1 MENRPKVNFG
11 AGSIIG
17 IVFSVIGVV
26 FLTVGLTVGRISTD
40 ADAATLTL
48 IFTALGGCFL
58 CAGIGCWAAIISQ
71 KRQATRLVAGG
82 RYIWGQITELVPNY
96 SVQVNGR
103 HPRIAIVRYED
114 GSGIHIFRSRNL
126 YRYPDVSVVG
136 RQVKVYIQNDRFQP
150 YYVDIDPV
158 LPRVIEH

>member
-1 MENRPKVNFG
+1 METRAKVNFG

-17 IVFSVIGVV
+17 IVFSVIGAV
-26 FLTVGLTVGRISTD
+26 FLTVGLTVGRFSTD
-40 ADAATLTL
+40 PDAATLNL

-58 CAGIGCWAAIISQ
+58 CAGIGCWAAIISR
-71 KRQATRLVAGG
+71 KRQAARLIAGG

-103 HPRIAIVRYED
+103 YPRIAIVRYED

-126 YRYPDVSVVG
+126 YRYPDASVIG
-136 RQVKVYIQNDRFQP
+136 RQVKVYIQNDQFRP